1 MGALFE
7 RRLRSAK
14 ARRWTTLPVAE
25 PSAPPPRCSAC
36 PSDVL
41 TGKAFFRPHS
51 ESNDIRVDAG
61 ASSLTG
67 HAFSA
72 MTEKRSHSSNF
83 AILGE
88 CAGH

>member
-7 RRLRSAK
+7 AVETAK

-25 PSAPPPRCSAC
+25 PKAPLPRCSAC

-41 TGKAFFRPHS
+41 TAFPHF

-61 ASSLTG
+61 ASSLPG

-72 MTEKRSHSSNF
+72 MTEKRSHPSNF